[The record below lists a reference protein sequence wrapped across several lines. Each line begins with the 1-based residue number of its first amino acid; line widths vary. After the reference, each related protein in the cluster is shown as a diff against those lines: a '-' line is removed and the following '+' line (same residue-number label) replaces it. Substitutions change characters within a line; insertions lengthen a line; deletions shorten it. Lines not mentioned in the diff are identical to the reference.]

1 MKFVSLEEKEFDSF
15 ARHHPQASFYQ
26 ASTWGHLK
34 EENGWQMHLLGVKDG
49 KKIIAATLLLGKKT
63 PIGYRMFYAPRGLL
77 VDYDNY
83 DVLSFFTEE
92 IKKYAK
98 KNKGI
103 FIKIDPYLSYQE
115 RDINGDIVKDGKDN
129 KHAFQNLRKMGYKH
143 FGFNIMQDTLQP
155 RWMFV
160 TETKPEEVIPE
171 KETSEATE
179 GDEEKQSETNDS
191 KIKE

>member
-83 DVLSFFTEE
+83 DVLSFFTASFLE
-92 IKKYAK
+92 
-98 KNKGI
+98 
-103 FIKIDPYLSYQE
+103 
-115 RDINGDIVKDGKDN
+115 
-129 KHAFQNLRKMGYKH
+129 
-143 FGFNIMQDTLQP
+143 
-155 RWMFV
+155 
-160 TETKPEEVIPE
+160 
-171 KETSEATE
+171 
-179 GDEEKQSETNDS
+179 
-191 KIKE
+191 